1 MKSVLYTPNAPAPI
15 GPYSQGI
22 KAQGTLLFLSGQIAL
37 TPDGTIAEGDVQDQ
51 TRQVITNISTLLT
64 EANCTADNVVK
75 TTVFLK
81 NMGDFAAMNTVYER
95 YFGESKPA
103 RSTVEVS
110 RLPKDVLV
118 EIEVIAVCD

>member
-1 MKSVLYTPNAPAPI
+1 MKEIILTNQAPAPI

-22 KAQGTLLFLSGQIAL
+22 KSGSMHFFSGVIPLNSEGT
-37 TPDGTIAEGDVQDQ
+37 TIIGENIIDQ
-51 TRQVITNISTLLT
+51 TKQVLKNIDGLLSSCGL
-64 EANCTADNVVK
+64 NADNVVK

-81 NMGDFAAMNTVYER
+81 DMNDFVNMNGEYAE
-95 YFGESKPA
+95 YFGQSKPA

-118 EIEVIAVCD
+118 EIEMIAIG

>member
-1 MKSVLYTPNAPAPI
+1 MKSVLYSSNAPAPI

-81 NMGDFAAMNTVYER
+81 NISDFAAMNTVYER